1 MAFWVKRIMLK
12 SGELLTE
19 RELSPDENRF
29 DGPPPVVGDVLTVT
43 CQGRTFDARVV
54 WGNWPGREHGDTAVP
69 IRVEEL

>member
-1 MAFWVKRIMLK
+1 MAFWVKRILLK

-43 CQGRTFDARVV
+43 CRGRTFGAKVI
-54 WGNWPGREHGDTAVP
+54 WGNWPEREHGDALVP
-69 IRVEEL
+69 IRVEEI

>member
-1 MAFWVKRIMLK
+1 MPFWVKRILLK

-29 DGPPPVVGDVLTVT
+29 DGQPPVVGDILSVT
-43 CQGRTFDARVV
+43 TNGRTFDAKVI
-54 WGNWPGREHGDTAVP
+54 WGNWPERQHGDAVVP